1 MTNTRNRGLKALGT
15 INCLRQGTREET
27 AMKKIGA
34 LGAGFMLAT
43 GMIASPVFGQDAISD
58 GVVKIG
64 VLTDMS
70 GAYAGN
76 VGPGSVLATK
86 LAIEEF
92 DGKVLGKPIELVTAD
107 HLNKVDIAASRAREW
122 IDRNQ
127 VDVITELGNS
137 AVALAV
143 MGIAQEKGRMTMVTG
158 AGATSIANQH
168 CIPTNVQWVYDTYAL
183 AKVGTMPLVE
193 SGTKNWYFITA
204 DYAFG
209 HSLENDGSRFIKEAG
224 GKVLGSS
231 RYPFPGPD
239 CASYLLSAQS
249 SGAQGVALASA
260 GADLQNE
267 IKQANEFGL
276 TESQKIVAMLMSI
289 TDVHGVGLDAA
300 KNMNFAETFYWNLD
314 DESRTFSR
322 KFYKEFGKMPTA
334 LQAGQYSAV
343 LNYLR
348 AVEKSGSD
356 NVADVMDAL
365 QNMPIHDAFARNAKL
380 RKDGKL
386 LHDLYLVSVK
396 TPAESKEPWDYYN
409 IVKTVPGDQAFMPL
423 SESQCP
429 FLKN

>member
-1 MTNTRNRGLKALGT
+1 MPANKLLPLASLLVVLGS
-15 INCLRQGTREET
+15 
-27 AMKKIGA
+27 
-34 LGAGFMLAT
+34 
-43 GMIASPVFGQDAISD
+43 SPVATSAAISD
-58 GVVKIG
+58 DTVKIG
-64 VLTDMS
+64 VLTDLS
-70 GAYAGN
+70 GAYSGN

-86 LAIEEF
+86 LAIAEF
-92 DGKVLGKPIELVTAD
+92 GGKVLGKPIELVVAD
-107 HLNKVDIAASRAREW
+107 HMNKVDIGSAKAREW
-122 IDRNQ
+122 LDRDK

-143 MGIAQEKGRMTMVTG
+143 MNIAQAKQRMTMVTG
-158 AGATSIANQH
+158 AGATRITSEE
-168 CIPTNVQWVYDTYAL
+168 CKPTNVQWVYDTYAL

-193 SGTKNWYFITA
+193 SGTKSWYFITA

-209 HSLENDGSRFIKEAG
+209 HSLETDGSRFIKEAG

-231 RYPFPGPD
+231 RYPFPGSD
-239 CASYLLSAQS
+239 FASYLLSAQS

-276 TESQKIVAMLMSI
+276 TETQKIVAMLMSI

-314 DESRTFSR
+314 DESRKFSR

-356 NVADVMDAL
+356 SVADVVHTL
-365 QNMPIHDAFARNAKL
+365 QNMPIHDAFARNARL

-396 TPAESKEPWDYYN
+396 SPAESKEPWDYYN
-409 IVKTVPGDQAFMPL
+409 VVKTVSGDQAFMPL
-423 SESQCP
+423 SESKCP
-429 FLKN
+429 LLKN

>member
-1 MTNTRNRGLKALGT
+1 MPANKRLPLASL
-15 INCLRQGTREET
+15 LVV
-27 AMKKIGA
+27 
-34 LGAGFMLAT
+34 LGATSAA
-43 GMIASPVFGQDAISD
+43 ASAAISD
-58 GVVKIG
+58 DTVKIA
-64 VLTDMS
+64 VLTDLS
-70 GAYAGN
+70 GAYSGN

-86 LAIEEF
+86 LAIAEF
-92 DGKVLGKPIELVTAD
+92 GGQVLGKPIELVVAD
-107 HLNKVDIAASRAREW
+107 HMNKVDIGSAKAREW
-122 IDRNQ
+122 LDQ
-127 VDVITELGNS
+127 DKVDVITELGNS

-143 MGIAQEKGRMTMVTG
+143 MNIAENKQRMTMVTG
-158 AGATSIANQH
+158 AGATRITSEE
-168 CIPTNVQWVYDTYAL
+168 CKPTNVQWVYDTYAL

-193 SGTKNWYFITA
+193 SGTKSWYFITA

-231 RYPFPGPD
+231 RYPFPGSD
-239 CASYLLSAQS
+239 FASYLLSAQS

-314 DESRTFSR
+314 DESRAFSR

-356 NVADVMDAL
+356 NVTDVMKTL
-365 QNMPIHDAFARNAKL
+365 QNMPIHDAFARNARL

-396 TPAESKEPWDYYN
+396 SPADSKEPWDYYN
-409 IVKTVPGDQAFMPL
+409 IVKTVGGEQAFMPL
-423 SESQCP
+423 SESKCP
-429 FLKN
+429 LLKN

>member
-1 MTNTRNRGLKALGT
+1 MPANKRLPLASL
-15 INCLRQGTREET
+15 LVV
-27 AMKKIGA
+27 
-34 LGAGFMLAT
+34 LGATSAA
-43 GMIASPVFGQDAISD
+43 ASAAISD
-58 GVVKIG
+58 DTVKIA
-64 VLTDMS
+64 VLTDLS
-70 GAYAGN
+70 GAYSGN
-76 VGPGSVLATK
+76 VGPGSMLATK
-86 LAIEEF
+86 LAIAEF
-92 DGKVLGKPIELVTAD
+92 GGQVLGKPIELVVAD
-107 HLNKVDIAASRAREW
+107 HMNKVDIGSAKAREW
-122 IDRNQ
+122 LDQ
-127 VDVITELGNS
+127 DKVDVITELGNS

-143 MGIAQEKGRMTMVTG
+143 MNIAENKQRMTMVTG
-158 AGATSIANQH
+158 AGATRITSEE
-168 CIPTNVQWVYDTYAL
+168 CKPTNVQWVYDTYAL

-193 SGTKNWYFITA
+193 SGTKSWYFITA

-231 RYPFPGPD
+231 RYPFPGSD
-239 CASYLLSAQS
+239 FASYLLSAQS

-356 NVADVMDAL
+356 NVTDVMKTL
-365 QNMPIHDAFARNAKL
+365 QNMPIHDAFARNARL

-396 TPAESKEPWDYYN
+396 SPADSKEPWDYYN
-409 IVKTVPGDQAFMPL
+409 IVKTVGGEQAFMPL
-423 SESQCP
+423 SESKCP
-429 FLKN
+429 LLKN

>member
-1 MTNTRNRGLKALGT
+1 MRVNKRLPLASL
-15 INCLRQGTREET
+15 LVV
-27 AMKKIGA
+27 
-34 LGAGFMLAT
+34 LGA
-43 GMIASPVFGQDAISD
+43 ASAAASAAISD
-58 GVVKIG
+58 DAVKIA
-64 VLTDMS
+64 VLTDLS
-70 GAYAGN
+70 GAYSGN

-86 LAIEEF
+86 LAIAEF
-92 DGKVLGKPIELVTAD
+92 GGKVLGKPIELVVAD
-107 HLNKVDIAASRAREW
+107 HMNKVDIGSAKAREW
-122 IDRNQ
+122 LDQ
-127 VDVITELGNS
+127 DKVDVITELGNS

-143 MGIAQEKGRMTMVTG
+143 MNIAEQKQRMTMVTG
-158 AGATSIANQH
+158 AGATRITSEE
-168 CIPTNVQWVYDTYAL
+168 CKPTNVQWVYDTYAL

-224 GKVLGSS
+224 GEVLGSS
-231 RYPFPGPD
+231 RYPFPGSD
-239 CASYLLSAQS
+239 FASYLLSAQS

-356 NVADVMDAL
+356 NVADVMKTL
-365 QNMPIHDAFARNAKL
+365 QDMPIHDAFARNARL

-396 TPAESKEPWDYYN
+396 SPADSKEPWDYYN
-409 IVKTVPGDQAFMPL
+409 VVKTVSGDQAFMPL
-423 SESQCP
+423 SESKCP
-429 FLKN
+429 LLKN